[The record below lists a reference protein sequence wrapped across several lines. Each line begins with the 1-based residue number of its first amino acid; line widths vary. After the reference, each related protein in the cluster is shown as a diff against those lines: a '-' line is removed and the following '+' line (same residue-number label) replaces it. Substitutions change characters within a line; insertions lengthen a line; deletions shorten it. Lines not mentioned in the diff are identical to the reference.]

1 MRHLL
6 RHAPSTTP
14 GLRLLFG
21 CLLPVCLLGGCHRGA
36 AAAPQV
42 PPPTDVAVVTV
53 APLDVPMTFEYLG
66 RTEGSREVEVRAR
79 VSGFL
84 DSRHFVEGAMVE
96 AGQLLFQIDPKP
108 LQAQAAAAGA
118 EVEVATARLEQ
129 AARERQRF
137 DALVKDDAVSKK
149 ERDDAV
155 SAEAIAKAQLETA
168 KAHLQQIELDL
179 QYTRV
184 TAPIAGKIGQA
195 LLPEGS
201 LVEPTDKGLL
211 TTLLQLDPIY
221 VAFHRTETQQ
231 FAFDADL
238 HSGRLQLPTG
248 GRLAVEVRFRDGTLL
263 ADGGEVDYTA
273 GRLDTATGTIPMRAT
288 LPNKDHRLL
297 AGQAIKVVLR
307 GAVLKA
313 ALTVP
318 QRAVVESTQGKSV
331 LLAVDKDGGTVFESR
346 PIDVG
351 EWIDLP
357 GSGPASHAWVVRS
370 GLAAGDRVIVDNLVR
385 LSQMPPGMPVHV
397 VEPAAANA
405 APADGPGGANSG
417 NGSGSSTGKGN

>member
-6 RHAPSTTP
+6 RPAPSAAL
-14 GLRLLFG
+14 GL
-21 CLLPVCLLGGCHRGA
+21 CLLLGACHRNGA
-36 AAAPQV
+36 TAPPA
-42 PPPTDVAVVTV
+42 PPPTDVTV
-53 APLDVPMTFEYLG
+53 AAVTPADVPITFEYLG

-118 EVEVATARLEQ
+118 EVTVAAARLEQ

-137 DALVKDDAVSKK
+137 DELVKDDAVSRK

-155 SAEAIAKAQLETA
+155 SAEAISKAQLETA
-168 KAHLQQIELDL
+168 KARLQQIDLDL

-201 LVEPTDKGLL
+201 MVEPTEKGLL

-221 VAFHRTETQQ
+221 VAFHRTENQQ

-238 HSGRLQLPTG
+238 RSGRLALPAG
-248 GRLAVEVRFRDGTLL
+248 GKVAVEVRFRDGTLL
-263 ADGGEVDYTA
+263 ADGGEIDYTA

-288 LPNKDHRLL
+288 LPNKDLRLR
-297 AGQAIKVVLR
+297 AGQAVKVVLR

-318 QRAVVESTQGKSV
+318 QRAVVESPQGKSV
-331 LLAVDKDGGTVFESR
+331 NVAVERDGKTVFESR
-346 PIDVG
+346 PIEVG
-351 EWIDLP
+351 EWIELP
-357 GSGPASHAWVVRS
+357 GSGPESHAWVVRG

-385 LSQMPPGMPVHV
+385 LSQLPPGSPVHV
-397 VEPAAANA
+397 LDPAAASA
-405 APADGPGGANSG
+405 APGNGAAPGAGGAA
-417 NGSGSSTGKGN
+417 NGSGKGN